1 MKKSVLKPQI
11 PNCISL
17 LMICMILSILTSC
30 SVYETRIYSE
40 PIDHLR
46 PVNNNSE
53 RYRVNTGLK
62 RFEEGEIP
70 IEFIDSL
77 DGTVISVQLKNE
89 YRKGMIGPVL
99 IPIIPHKYGYGYP
112 QSKKIVEDEDATR
125 ITMELNIHSRSTDVV
140 SFIPSQFTIVNTQ
153 KSVVSSLV
161 SVLGISDITQAVQCS
176 GNKTWKFVFMP
187 GIRVEGLPKVNLRS
201 LKINGQ
207 DFHPE
212 GIQFKAGKKS
222 FYSALVGTNG

>member
-1 MKKSVLKPQI
+1 
-11 PNCISL
+11 
-17 LMICMILSILTSC
+17 
-30 SVYETRIYSE
+30 
-40 PIDHLR
+40 
-46 PVNNNSE
+46 VNDNTA
-53 RYRVNTGLK
+53 RYRINTKLK

-77 DGTVISVQLKNE
+77 DGTVISVKLKNE

-99 IPIIPHKYGYGYP
+99 IPLIPQKYGYGYP
-112 QSKKIVEDEDATR
+112 QSKKLHVDEDASR
-125 ITMELNIHSRSTDVV
+125 ITMELTIRSGNTDIV
-140 SFIPSQFTIVNTQ
+140 SFIPAQFNIVNTHN
-153 KSVVSSLV
+153 KIVSSL
-161 SVLGISDITQAVQCS
+161 IAASDIHDISQVVQCT
-176 GNKTWKFVFMP
+176 NMHVWKLVFTP
-187 GIRVEGLPKVNLRS
+187 GIRVEGLPMVDLRS